1 MKKLMTIVILI
12 AVASVF
18 SCQKMQKAEEKAMTK
33 ADLDA
38 NAKVKQSY
46 ALGLDVSTNFKSRGL
61 DLDNKAF
68 MEGFKAGLG
77 EVATALLTDEEK
89 MAALTELQNEM
100 MKKMQEEMTK
110 KSTDNKAKGLK
121 FLEENKAKPGVKVTA
136 SGLQY
141 KVDKEGTGSNPKAED
156 TVEVHY
162 KGTLLDG
169 TEFDSSYKR
178 NEPAKFPLNRVI
190 KGWTEGVQL
199 MNKGAKYTFYIPSDL
214 AYGDYGSQNIG
225 PGETLI
231 FEVELIS
238 FEKAPAEKK

>member
-1 MKKLMTIVILI
+1 MKRFLSLLIMI
-12 AVASVF
+12 AVATVI
-18 SCQKMQKAEEKAMTK
+18 SCQKVEKVEEKGITK
-33 ADLDA
+33 QDLE
-38 NAKVKQSY
+38 NSKSKQSY

-61 DLDNKAF
+61 ALDSKF
-68 MEGFKAGLG
+68 FIEGFKAGFDG
-77 EVATALLTDEEK
+77 AAALLTDEEK
-89 MAALTELQNEM
+89 SAALTELQNEM

-110 KSTDNKAKGLK
+110 KATDNKAKGLK
-121 FLEENKAKPGVKVTA
+121 FLEENKTKAGVKVTA
-136 SGLQY
+136 SGMQY
-141 KVDKEGTGSNPKAED
+141 KVDKEGTGAKPKAED
-156 TVEVHY
+156 TVVVHY

-214 AYGDYGSQNIG
+214 AYGDYGSNNIG

-238 FEKAPAEKK
+238 FENTPAEKN